1 MTKDYGSNALLSYNK
16 YLRVADLIGLQDCLS
31 DPKHHDELLFITI
44 HQAYELWF
52 KQILHEVDAAIALMN
67 EDRLAAAART
77 LRRVVEIEKLL
88 VNQIHILETMTPIS
102 FLSFR
107 DQLNPAS
114 GFQSM
119 QFREIEFAS
128 GLKQESLLNEFRE
141 DEFAHERLQKRFD
154 APSLADAFYAALQKR
169 GLAAPA
175 REETTNDEERRKR
188 YGKRTQ
194 AVLEILSHFEERFEE
209 FQLAEA
215 LLEHDEY
222 FSLWRSHHI
231 KMVERMVGTKPGT
244 GGSEGVGY
252 LQTTLEKK
260 FFPELWEA
268 RTYLDTKHGEAG
280 CPFAKDSAKRDVTDN
295 RATTAKLGKEKKPGG
310 KPKVEDLSLPDPD
323 EVNKLLPRV
332 PKKSKSSGSK
342 ERRRAPRCKVN
353 LRARWEGDLGQR
365 EAEVTSLSKT
375 GCFVL
380 SGGKVKEK
388 ELIRLELLLP
398 GGEAVSLWA
407 EVVEEAD
414 EIGFAMQFT
423 SSEEDDEARLEEFLQ
438 KCLSAMSSGLS

>member
-1 MTKDYGSNALLSYNK
+1 MTKDYGSNAPLSYNK

-31 DPKHHDELLFITI
+31 DPQHHDELLFITI

-52 KQILHEVDAAIALMN
+52 KQILHEIDAAIVLMN
-67 EDRLAAAART
+67 EDRLTAASRA

-88 VNQIHILETMTPIS
+88 VNQIHLLETMAPIS
-102 FLSFR
+102 FLAFR

-128 GLKQESLLNEFRE
+128 GLKLQSLLNEFHE
-141 DEFAHERLQKRFD
+141 DEFAQSRVQKRFE
-154 APSLADAFYAALQKR
+154 APSLGDTFFAALRKR
-169 GLAAPA
+169 GFDAPA
-175 REETTNDEERRKR
+175 NEDSIGDDEHRKR
-188 YGKRTQ
+188 HGKRTQ
-194 AVLEILSHFEERFEE
+194 AVLEILTHFEERNEE

-231 KMVERMVGTKPGT
+231 KMVERMVGTKRGT

-268 RTYLDTKHGEAG
+268 RTHLDTKHGEAG
-280 CPFAKDSAKRDVTDN
+280 CPFAGEATKPVEAPPAEPEKTKKAPPKPVAKS
-295 RATTAKLGKEKKPGG
+295 K
-310 KPKVEDLSLPDPD
+310 
-323 EVNKLLPRV
+323 RV
-332 PKKSKSSGSK
+332 PTN
-342 ERRRAPRCKVN
+342 ERRQAPRAKVN
-353 LRARWEGDLGQR
+353 LRARWEGDLGQH
-365 EAEVTSLSKT
+365 EAEVTSLSKS

-380 SGGKVKEK
+380 SGGKVKAK
-388 ELIRLELLLP
+388 ELIRLELMLP
-398 GGEAVSLWA
+398 NEETIHLWA

-414 EIGFAMQFT
+414 EIGFALKFT
-423 SSEEDDEARLEEFLQ
+423 SSEENYQARLEKFLQ
-438 KCLSAMSSGLS
+438 KCLND

>member
-1 MTKDYGSNALLSYNK
+1 MTKDYGGNAPLSYNK

-31 DPKHHDELLFITI
+31 DPQHHDELLFITI

-52 KQILHEVDAAIALMN
+52 KQILHEIDAAIVLMN
-67 EDRLAAAART
+67 EDRLTAASRA

-88 VNQIHILETMTPIS
+88 VNQIHLLETMAPIS
-102 FLSFR
+102 FLAFR

-128 GLKQESLLNEFRE
+128 GLKLQSLLNEFRE
-141 DEFAHERLQKRFD
+141 DEFAQSRVQKRFE
-154 APSLADAFYAALQKR
+154 APSLGDTFFAALRKR
-169 GLAAPA
+169 GFDAPA
-175 REETTNDEERRKR
+175 NSDSIGDEEGRKR
-188 YGKRTQ
+188 HGKRTQ
-194 AVLEILSHFEERFEE
+194 AVLEILTHFEERNEE

-231 KMVERMVGTKPGT
+231 KMVERMVGTKRGT

-252 LQTTLEKK
+252 LQTTLDKK

-268 RTYLDTKHGEAG
+268 RTHLDTKHGEAG
-280 CPFAKDSAKRDVTDN
+280 CPFAGE
-295 RATTAKLGKEKKPGG
+295 ATK
-310 KPKVEDLSLPDPD
+310 PD
-323 EVNKLLPRV
+323 EAPPAEPEKTKKAP
-332 PKKSKSSGSK
+332 PKPVAKSKRVQTN
-342 ERRRAPRCKVN
+342 ERRQAPRAKVN
-353 LRARWEGDLGQR
+353 LRARWEGDLGQH
-365 EAEVTSLSKT
+365 EAEVTSLSKS

-380 SGGKVKEK
+380 SGGKVKAK
-388 ELIRLELLLP
+388 ELIRLELMLP
-398 GGEAVSLWA
+398 NEETIHLWA

-414 EIGFAMQFT
+414 EIGFALQFT
-423 SSEEDDEARLEEFLQ
+423 SSEETYQAKLEKFLQ
-438 KCLSAMSSGLS
+438 KCLND